1 MFLYPEDFPIA
12 TTLDLALI
20 MFNLVGYVVG
30 NGTFEG
36 GKDAIAGYGWS
47 DGKVAQRGK
56 RFVVVV
62 VVGVGTT
69 SFGSNDKQVHLLV
82 TAV

>member
-1 MFLYPEDFPIA
+1 MILYPEDFPIA

-20 MFNLVGYVVG
+20 MFNLVGYIVG

-36 GKDAIAGYGWS
+36 GKYAIAGYGWS
-47 DGKVAQRGK
+47 DGKVAQHGK
-56 RFVVVV
+56 GFVVVV
-62 VVGVGTT
+62 VVGTT
-69 SFGSNDKQVHLLV
+69 SLGSNDKQIHLLL

>member
-20 MFNLVGYVVG
+20 MFNLAGYVVR

-56 RFVVVV
+56 RFVVV
-62 VVGVGTT
+62 GVGL
-69 SFGSNDKQVHLLV
+69 GSNDKQIHLLV